1 MTAVLVLAVWAL
13 LLAVSGAGAWHLTAF
28 ETLTAECEPLLAP
41 VAPLPGAH
49 RRDLAVAA

>member
-1 MTAVLVLAVWAL
+1 MTALLILAVWAL
-13 LLAVSGAGAWHLTAF
+13 LLAMSGAGAWHLTAF
-28 ETLTAECEPLLAP
+28 EALAAECEPLLTP